1 METEGRNPKPKQ
13 ASNNTP
19 AIVLVIL
26 FGVVVLLLYA
36 GWNLMS
42 DDASNIADMKS
53 VEKPAPTTTNTESS
67 LDTDVVET
75 SVPIV
80 EEREEIVEEVKIE
93 TPAPTSATTE
103 KKTETPTKATTY
115 SGQTASHTVK
125 DNETFFA
132 IATKFNTSVDNLKS
146 MNPDVNADALKVG
159 VTKIT
164 VPVQGVH
171 TVGPGDILRVVAT
184 KYGISVE
191 ALMAANGRKKNT
203 SQRGEKLLIPHKKK
217 V

>member
-19 AIVLVIL
+19 AVVLVIL

-53 VEKPAPTTTNTESS
+53 VEKTTATTSTNTETS
-67 LDTDVVET
+67 LDTDLTET
-75 SVPIV
+75 STPIV
-80 EEREEIVEEVKIE
+80 EEREEIIDEVKVE
-93 TPAPTSATTE
+93 TPSASPVE
-103 KKTETPTKATTY
+103 KKEEPVKVKNTY
-115 SGQTASHTVK
+115 SGETASHTVK
-125 DNETFFA
+125 DGETFFS
-132 IATKFNTSVDNLKS
+132 IATKFNTSVDNLKG
-146 MNPDVNADALKVG
+146 MNPDVNSDALKVG
-159 VTKIT
+159 ITKVK
-164 VPVQGVH
+164 VPVQAIH
-171 TVGPGDILRVVAT
+171 TVGPGDILRVVAA
-184 KYGISVE
+184 KYGISVD

>member
-53 VEKPAPTTTNTESS
+53 VEKANTTTTTESS
-67 LDTDVVET
+67 TLDTDVVAET

-93 TPAPTSATTE
+93 TPAPTTTE
-103 KKTETPTKATTY
+103 KKTETPAKTTTTY

-146 MNPDVNADALKVG
+146 MNPDVNSDALKVG
-159 VTKIT
+159 VTKVK
-164 VPVQGVH
+164 VPVQAVH

-184 KYGISVE
+184 KYGISVD
-191 ALMAANGRKKNT
+191 ALMSANGKKKNN

>member
-53 VEKPAPTTTNTESS
+53 VEKANTTTTTESS
-67 LDTDVVET
+67 TLDTDVVAET

-93 TPAPTSATTE
+93 TPAPTVTE
-103 KKTETPTKATTY
+103 SLTY
-115 SGQTASHTVK
+115 SK
-125 DNETFFA
+125 
-132 IATKFNTSVDNLKS
+132 
-146 MNPDVNADALKVG
+146 
-159 VTKIT
+159 
-164 VPVQGVH
+164 
-171 TVGPGDILRVVAT
+171 R
-184 KYGISVE
+184 
-191 ALMAANGRKKNT
+191 
-203 SQRGEKLLIPHKKK
+203 
-217 V
+217 